1 MDFFSKVFALFGINN
16 PNYYTTQQIGT
27 VVPEWV
33 NTSDKWN
40 LYYSIPELNAV
51 INRFADMVA
60 SANPMIVDKEGNPV
74 KNNGNPIFKLID
86 RPNAMQSWGKMMK
99 FVAINQCITNNVIV
113 YAPNG
118 SFGKLQLMPLAFN
131 NVKIVPTGQNLI
143 TVDLKSF
150 IKEFQIPISRIDT
163 YTTFLPEEIIYITEV
178 DGIDMF
184 NSRSKIDALKMPL
197 SNLQKQYE
205 KRNVL
210 LRNMFSLGILSSG
223 NKDDISSLP
232 LEDEDIKKIRKD
244 MKARNEG
251 EVIITDKPIKFEPM
265 TFPVKDLMLFEEMT
279 ADKLAIIDAYGLNQH
294 MFGQGEGGKGSTFS
308 NVEMGERQAYNSTI
322 IPTTEILYDEF
333 TKQMKLHEEGMYLV
347 PDFSHISVLKEDQT
361 RSAEAMFKR
370 ASAVEKISN
379 ITPLSDEE
387 KRNLLGI

>member
-1 MDFFSKVFALFGINN
+1 
-16 PNYYTTQQIGT
+16 
-27 VVPEWV
+27 
-33 NTSDKWN
+33 
-40 LYYSIPELNAV
+40 
-51 INRFADMVA
+51 
-60 SANPMIVDKEGNPV
+60 
-74 KNNGNPIFKLID
+74 
-86 RPNAMQSWGKMMK
+86 
-99 FVAINQCITNNVIV
+99 
-113 YAPNG
+113 
-118 SFGKLQLMPLAFN
+118 
-131 NVKIVPTGQNLI
+131 
-143 TVDLKSF
+143 
-150 IKEFQIPISRIDT
+150 
-163 YTTFLPEEIIYITEV
+163 
-178 DGIDMF
+178 MF

-210 LRNMFSLGILSSG
+210 LRNMFSLGILSSD
-223 NKDDISSLP
+223 NKDGISSLP

-379 ITPLSDEE
+379 ITPLSDQE
-387 KRNLLGI
+387 KRDLLGI

>member
-1 MDFFSKVFALFGINN
+1 
-16 PNYYTTQQIGT
+16 
-27 VVPEWV
+27 
-33 NTSDKWN
+33 
-40 LYYSIPELNAV
+40 
-51 INRFADMVA
+51 
-60 SANPMIVDKEGNPV
+60 
-74 KNNGNPIFKLID
+74 
-86 RPNAMQSWGKMMK
+86 
-99 FVAINQCITNNVIV
+99 V

-210 LRNMFSLGILSSG
+210 LRNMFSLGILSSD
-223 NKDDISSLP
+223 NKDGISSLP